1 MAGEPAVPVRIPRGQ
16 DRFNQKH
23 DMGIGIL
30 SFKVTEQ
37 ESQGALL
44 IAELAH
50 HTPGGPPRHVHP
62 IQDEWF
68 SVVEGHYQIAVGD
81 QLFDLGPG
89 ESVFGPRQ
97 VPHTWAYVG
106 GEAGRMVF
114 VISPAGQ
121 MEDFL
126 RALGQAK
133 QMAPQD
139 PMFWQRYGLELIGP
153 PILAPQ

>member
-1 MAGEPAVPVRIPRGQ
+1 MTAEPAVPIFLPRGQ
-16 DRFNQKH
+16 DRFNEPQNI
-23 DMGIGIL
+23 GIGIL
-30 SFKVTEQ
+30 SFKVTGP
-37 ESQGALL
+37 ESQGGLL

-62 IQDEWF
+62 QQDEWF
-68 SVVEGHYQIAVGD
+68 SVVEGHYRIAVGD
-81 QLFDLGPG
+81 HVFDLGPG
-89 ESVFGPRQ
+89 DSVYGPRG

-106 GEAGRMVF
+106 GDAGRMVF

-139 PMFWQRYGLELIGP
+139 PAFWQRFGLELAGP
-153 PILAPQ
+153 PLLPAS

>member
-1 MAGEPAVPVRIPRGQ
+1 PVRIPRGQ
-16 DRFNQKH
+16 DRFNEQH
-23 DMGIGIL
+23 DVGIGIL

-62 IQDEWF
+62 NQDEWF
-68 SVVEGHYQIAVGD
+68 VVVEGHYQIAVGD
-81 QLFDLGPG
+81 RLFDLEPG
-89 ESVFGPRQ
+89 DSVFGPRQ

-126 RALGQAK
+126 RALGQAR

-139 PMFWQRYGLELIGP
+139 PLFWQRY
-153 PILAPQ
+153 